1 MALRTMT
8 RGHAP
13 RLAVT
18 RFDVLEGFGAT
29 GPWLDEVCKASDAH
43 RNELGFLARSVFE
56 QFARRDGLYVLL
68 AQTPSGPQYAGHL
81 LFDRHFPR
89 AHVRQMFTLT
99 PYRRRGAASQLLNC
113 LRQSLTQSCFISLYA
128 RVAEDLTDA
137 NAFWHRQRFYVQRSE
152 KGGAS
157 RNRQILV
164 RCHELDSP
172 QLFPTSGLNDHNP
185 LGLVEPAANE
195 LPLYLL
201 DMNVLFDVQ
210 PRRLR
215 RTEVVGLFQAE
226 RMNFCRLAISNEV
239 RDELQRNLQARN
251 TDPMEAYIE
260 TFPCLPVDQH
270 SESDELFSEL
280 AKLVFPQAFGQRSLT
295 RTERSD
301 LHHVIT
307 AIRHELAGLITN
319 DTALLTAAPAI
330 EQAYGI
336 QVLSSGAFELEES
349 AARSNEAF
357 ETVEKETL
365 RLLSVSTE
373 DESAVRA
380 LLSQK
385 MHLSASAIVAG
396 WLPIETQGRIAMRCA
411 VWSGSS
417 CVGYVTWPALV
428 TTDSMTIARAAVD
441 ESHPQAIDA
450 ARILLLHLVDRL
462 RTNGPRQV
470 KLELPPR
477 QSHLREVG
485 AVFGFMGAPQ
495 VHHLVKSIL
504 GTVLTAQT
512 WGTGQAMLAAKGG
525 PRLPAQAPAYS
536 APDQQ
541 LVVLTP
547 DGNRAHVSFDRLES
561 LLAPTLFCLPGRP
574 AIISPV
580 RREYA
585 EPLLGHSLQGSFLP
599 QASAS
604 LFTDRIYLSQPSSLK
619 HFRRGT
625 LMFFYESGRDGGRS
639 QVVAVA
645 RVREAYL
652 KACDSFAISDLQ
664 QSVLTKTNLTDI
676 GKSPMNTVTV
686 FDNIFPLPNPVD
698 LKVLKRLGCG
708 RPNDLITTHAIS
720 NEQLQAI
727 LAEGF
732 GHG

>member
-1 MALRTMT
+1 
-8 RGHAP
+8 
-13 RLAVT
+13 LAVT

-29 GPWLDEVCKASDAH
+29 GPWLDEVCRASDAH

-56 QFARRDGLYVLL
+56 QFARRDGLFVLV
-68 AQTPSGPQYAGHL
+68 AQTPNGPQYAGHL

-89 AHVRQMFTLT
+89 AHVRQMFTLA
-99 PYRRRGAASQLLNC
+99 PYRRRGAASQLLDY

-128 RVAEDLTDA
+128 RVAEDLTHA

-152 KGGAS
+152 IGGAS
-157 RNRQILV
+157 RNRKILV

-172 QLFPTSGLNDHNP
+172 QLFPASGLNDHNP

-201 DMNVLFDVQ
+201 DMNVLFDVH

-226 RMNFCRLAISNEV
+226 RMNFCRLAISSEV

-270 SESDELFSEL
+270 GESDELFREL
-280 AKLVFPQAFGQRSLT
+280 AKLVFSKAISQRLLN
-295 RTERSD
+295 RRERSD

-307 AIRHELAGLITN
+307 AIRHDLAGLITN
-319 DTALLTAAPAI
+319 DAALLTAAPAI

-336 QVLSSGAFELEES
+336 QVLSTGAFELEES
-349 AARSNEAF
+349 AARSDNAF
-357 ETVEKETL
+357 ETVEKGTL
-365 RLLSVSTE
+365 RLLSVSIQAE
-373 DESAVRA
+373 PAVRA

-385 MHLSASAIVAG
+385 MHLSASVIAAG
-396 WLPIETQGRIAMRCA
+396 WLPIETQGRIATRCA
-411 VWSGSS
+411 VWSGTS
-417 CVGYVTWPALV
+417 CVGYITWPALV

-441 ESHPQAIDA
+441 ESHPQALEA
-450 ARILLLHLVDRL
+450 ARILLLHLVDKL

-470 KLELPPR
+470 KLELPSR

-485 AVFGFMGAPQ
+485 AVLGFAGSPQ

-504 GTVLTAQT
+504 GTVLTVQT
-512 WGTGQAMLAAKGG
+512 WAAGQATLATKGG

-536 APDQQ
+536 GPDQQ
-541 LVVLTP
+541 MVVLTP
-547 DGNRAHVSFDRLES
+547 DGNRAHVSLDRLES

-599 QASAS
+599 HASAS
-604 LFTDRIYLSQPSSLK
+604 LFADRIYLSQPSSLK
-619 HFRRGT
+619 HFKRGT
-625 LMFFYESGRDGGRS
+625 LMFFYESSRERGRS
-639 QVVAVA
+639 QVVAVG

-652 KACDSFAISDLQ
+652 KACDSFAVSDLQ
-664 QSVLTKTNLTDI
+664 QSVLTTTSLTDI
-676 GKSPMNTVTV
+676 GKSPMKTVTV

-698 LKVLKRLGCG
+698 LKVLRRLGCG

-720 NEQLQAI
+720 DEQLQAI

-732 GHG
+732 GRG